1 MGKHHGKHSLINGRK
16 SVEKQQ
22 KKLPAKKQKSQI
34 TREWP
39 DFFVSIGVT

>member
-22 KKLPAKKQKSQI
+22 KKVAGKKTKK
-34 TREWP
+34 P
-39 DFFVSIGVT
+39 DNPRVA